1 MAKRKF
7 ERIELNSEL
16 QRWYNSM
23 KRGSEITADVN
34 LRRMEAFCSIMKTDP
49 HRMLELS
56 DKGLTDLIDDF
67 VTEMEMDTKERKGFT
82 PNYIS
87 SILKGVKSWLAYNNK
102 SLTRKILISDA
113 GIPKTLK
120 DERVPSQDELKRI
133 LQAGNPRERA
143 CCILMA
149 HSGVR
154 PEVIGDYHAEDGLRI
169 GDIPEMQIENREVKF
184 SRIPAILNVR
194 SEISKTGKAYISF
207 IGDEGCSYLKTYI
220 EERLRSGE
228 NITRDSP
235 LIVASK
241 SKLRTGFIRTINISD
256 IIRMPIRKAGF
267 NLRPYVLRGYFDTQ
281 LLIAESKI
289 GLPRDYRVF
298 WMGHSGN
305 MESKYTTDKKL
316 PEDVLEDMRDKYAK
330 SLKFLQT
337 ESKGLSEEDKQS
349 IEKTL
354 TATVLMKIFGYSKE
368 DADKLME
375 LNDEE
380 LQRELQKKLGNATD
394 PESIRRKAMQDA
406 KEISKR
412 KNKQVMI
419 PIAHVDEYFNQGFE
433 FVSAIGADRAIMR
446 LP

>member
-7 ERIELNSEL
+7 ERIEMNSEL

-34 LRRMEAFCSIMKTDP
+34 LRRIEAFCSIMKTDP
-49 HRMLELS
+49 RGMLELS
-56 DKGLTDLIDDF
+56 DKELTDLIDDF
-67 VTEMEMDTKERKGFT
+67 ITGMEMDTEERKRFT

-102 SLTRKILISDA
+102 SLTRKIRISDA

-133 LQAGNPRERA
+133 LQAGKPRERA

-154 PEVIGDYHAEDGLRI
+154 PEVIGAYHAEDGLRI
-169 GDIPEMQIENREVKF
+169 GDIPEMEIENGEVKF

-207 IGDEGCSYLKTYI
+207 IGDEGCSYLKAYI

-228 NITRDSP
+228 NITKGSP
-235 LIVASK
+235 LIVAAK

-256 IIRMPIRKAGF
+256 IVRMPIRRAGF
-267 NLRPYVLRGYFDTQ
+267 NLRPYVLRGFFDTQ

-298 WMGHSGN
+298 WMGHSGT

-316 PEDVLEDMRDKYAK
+316 PEDVLEDMREKYAK

-337 ESKGLSEEDKQS
+337 EATVISEEDKRI
-349 IEKTL
+349 IEKTTL
-354 TATVLMKIFGYSKE
+354 HNLLKFLGYSDE
-368 DADKLME
+368 DADKWME
-375 LNDEE
+375 LSDEE
-380 LQRELQKKLGNATD
+380 VQKQLQKRLGIAQD

-406 KEISKR
+406 REIGKR

-419 PIAHVDEYFNQGFE
+419 NSAFVEAYFEEGFE
-433 FVSAIGADRAIMR
+433 YVGTVGQDKVIMR

>member
-1 MAKRKF
+1 MYDPLMPKRKF
-7 ERIELNSEL
+7 DPIKFDSEL
-16 QRWYNSM
+16 RRWYNSA

-34 LRRMEAFCSIMKTDP
+34 IRRMEAFCSIMKTDP
-49 HRMLELS
+49 QSMLRLP
-56 DKGLTDLIDDF
+56 DKELTDLIDDF
-67 VTEMEMDTKERKGFT
+67 ITDMERDKFT

-87 SILKGVKSWLAYNNK
+87 SILKSVKSWLAYNNK
-102 SLTRKILISDA
+102 TLTRRIRITDA

-154 PEVIGDYHAEDGLRI
+154 PETIGDYHGEDGLTVD
-169 GDIPEMQIENREVKF
+169 DIPEMAVENGEVKF
-184 SRIPAILNVR
+184 SRIPAVVKVR
-194 SEISKTGKAYISF
+194 SEISKTGKAYITF
-207 IGDEGCSYLKTYI
+207 IGDEGCSYLKAYI
-220 EERLRSGE
+220 EERIRSGE
-228 NITRDSP
+228 QITKNSP

-256 IIRMPIRKAGF
+256 VVRAPIRKAG
-267 NLRPYVLRGYFDTQ
+267 LSMRPYVLRGFFDTQ

-298 WMGHSGN
+298 WMAHAGT
-305 MESKYTTDKKL
+305 MEAKYTTDKML
-316 PEDVLEDMRDKYAK
+316 PDDVLEDMRNKYAK

-337 ESKGLSEEDKQS
+337 DVKGLSEEDKQS
-349 IEKTL
+349 LEKTL
-354 TATVLMKIFGYSKE
+354 TGTVLQKIFGYTKE
-368 DADKLME
+368 ESDKLME
-375 LNDEE
+375 LSDED
-380 LQRELQKKLGNATD
+380 LQKELQKKLGNALD
-394 PESIRRKAMQDA
+394 PESVKRKAMQDA

-412 KNKQVMI
+412 KNRQVMI
-419 PIAHVDEYFNQGFE
+419 PISFVDEYFNQGFE
-433 FVSAIGADRAIMR
+433 FVSSIGSDRAIMR

>member
-1 MAKRKF
+1 MPKRKF
-7 ERIELNSEL
+7 ERINMNSEL
-16 QRWYNSM
+16 QRWYDSS

-49 HRMLELS
+49 HGMLKLS
-56 DKGLTDLIDDF
+56 DKELTDLIDDF
-67 VTEMEMDTKERKGFT
+67 ITDMERDKFT

-102 SLTRKILISDA
+102 SLTRKIRISDA

-120 DERVPSQDELKRI
+120 DERVPTQEELKRI

-154 PEVIGDYHAEDGLRI
+154 PETIGDYHGEDGLTV
-169 GDIPEMQIENREVKF
+169 GDIPEMVMENREVKF
-184 SRIPAILNVR
+184 TRIPAIVSVR
-194 SEISKTGKAYISF
+194 SEISKTGKAYITF
-207 IGDEGCSYLKTYI
+207 IGDEGCSYLKAYL

-228 NITRDSP
+228 NITKDSP

-256 IIRMPIRKAGF
+256 IVRMPIRRAG
-267 NLRPYVLRGYFDTQ
+267 LTMRPYILRGFFDTQ

-298 WMGHSGN
+298 WMAHSGT
-305 MESKYTTDKKL
+305 MEAKYTTDKKL
-316 PEDVLEDMRDKYAK
+316 PSDVLEDMREKYAK

-337 ESKGLSEEDKQS
+337 ENKGLSEEDKQS

-354 TATVLMKIFGYSKE
+354 TSTVLMKIFGYTKE
-368 DADKLME
+368 ESDKLME
-375 LNDEE
+375 LSDED
-380 LQRELQKKLGNATD
+380 LQKELQKKLGNASD
-394 PESIRRKAMQDA
+394 PESMRRKAMEEA

-412 KNKQVMI
+412 KNGNRQKII
-419 PIAHVDEYFNQGFE
+419 P
-433 FVSAIGADRAIMR
+433 VSAIETYMEEGFEYVAAVNGDKAIMR

>member
-7 ERIELNSEL
+7 DRIEMNSEL
-16 QRWYNSM
+16 QRWYNSV

-34 LRRMEAFCSIMKTDP
+34 LRRLEAFCSIMKTTP
-49 HRMLELS
+49 HDMLKMP
-56 DKGLTDLIDDF
+56 DKELTDLIDDF
-67 VTEMEMDTKERKGFT
+67 VTEMEKETKERPKFT

-102 SLTRKILISDA
+102 SLTRKIRISDS
-113 GIPKTLK
+113 GISKTLK

-133 LQAGNPRERA
+133 LQAGDPRERA

-154 PEVIGDYHAEDGLRI
+154 PEVLGDYHGEDGLTV
-169 GDIPEMQIENREVKF
+169 GDIPEMEIENGEAKF
-184 SRIPAILNVR
+184 TKIPAIVSVR
-194 SEISKTGKAYISF
+194 SELSKTGKPYITF
-207 IGDEGCSYLKTYI
+207 IGDEGCSYLKAYI
-220 EERLRSGE
+220 EERIRSGE
-228 NITRDSP
+228 TITGDSP

-256 IIRMPIRKAGF
+256 IVRMPIRKAGF
-267 NLRPYVLRGYFDTQ
+267 RLRPYILRGYFDTQ

-298 WMGHSGN
+298 WMGHSGT
-305 MESKYTTDKKL
+305 MEAKYTTDKKL
-316 PEDVLEDMRDKYAK
+316 PDDVLEDMREKYAK

-337 ESKGLSEEDKQS
+337 ENKGLSDEDKQS

-368 DADKLME
+368 ESDKLME
-375 LNDEE
+375 LSDEE
-380 LQRELQKKLGNATD
+380 LQKELQKKLGNATD
-394 PESIRRKAMQDA
+394 SESIRKKAMQDA
-406 KEISKR
+406 REISKR
-412 KNKQVMI
+412 KNRQVMI
-419 PIAHVDEYFNQGFE
+419 PIGYVDEYFNQGFE
-433 FVSAIGADRAIMR
+433 FVSALGSDRAIMK